1 RIYRTVKSEVVDNG
15 EALPLDTCFTLR
27 KGRDIT
33 LVTWGACV
41 VESLQAAQTLSN
53 QGIEVEV
60 IDLASIKPIDTA
72 TIFRSLEKTGRLL
85 VVHEA
90 SKTCGVGSEL
100 LARTAEHAMCLLK
113 APPKR
118 VTGMDTIMPYYR
130 NEDYYMIQEEDIVLA
145 ARELVEDWK

>member
-1 RIYRTVKSEVVDNG
+1 MS
-15 EALPLDTCFTLR
+15 
-27 KGRDIT
+27 
-33 LVTWGACV
+33 
-41 VESLQAAQTLSN
+41 S

-72 TIFRSLEKTGRLL
+72 TIFSSLEKTGRLL

-113 APPKR
+113 APPPKR

-130 NEDYYMIQEEDIVLA
+130 NEDYFMVQKEDIVTA